1 MYVRV
6 YPIRNTQSKAIR
18 VQFSTRLKKKFM
30 CMVCTQY
37 RMHVHV
43 RACDDRVNAS
53 LAGTDRV
60 VSPHHSLRIVP
71 LSVSLEM

>member
-1 MYVRV
+1 MRACVS
-6 YPIRNTQSKAIR
+6 NTQYTKQSNTR
-18 VQFSTRLKKKFM
+18 TVQYKTKKKFM